1 MRTVRLSPRLTM
13 TCGMQLDRLLFG
25 CLECTIAKQRRTRD
39 RMGWEG
45 KFVAGHKAI
54 GSFFYALFYSDQEDL
69 EVIHKQYSNR
79 CLASKMSLKTPNV

>member
-1 MRTVRLSPRLTM
+1 
-13 TCGMQLDRLLFG
+13 
-25 CLECTIAKQRRTRD
+25 
-39 RMGWEG
+39 MGWEG